1 LRDKIRSQLPKDAR
15 YAGVIIALVMGDQNS
30 IEQDDW
36 RIFNATGIGHLISI
50 SGLHVTMLSG
60 VGASLGAFLWR
71 HRTWPLL
78 LPVSKVAAVSGF
90 ITAFIYA
97 WLAGFQ
103 IPAQRT
109 MSSILDSVSLDMN
122 SLETVD
128 ASSHSSE
135 RCF

>member
-1 LRDKIRSQLPKDAR
+1 
-15 YAGVIIALVMGDQNS
+15 
-30 IEQDDW
+30 
-36 RIFNATGIGHLISI
+36 
-50 SGLHVTMLSG
+50 MLSG

-71 HRTWPLL
+71 RRTWPLL